1 MLNKTI
7 SWSLMPGL
15 TWMSET
21 REGTEDRTKS
31 RVLRD
36 AERVGAVTYCVK
48 AWSPMKSSL
57 CIRGAVEWLVTIGGS
72 HFQSMSP
79 QLKSPLITMFGW
91 DFLLMSNT
99 FSMDSERE
107 SIRDEGAE
115 GGL

>member
-1 MLNKTI
+1 
-7 SWSLMPGL
+7 
-15 TWMSET
+15 MSET

-48 AWSPMKSSL
+48 AWSPMKSRSL

-72 HFQSMSP
+72 HFQSMSA
-79 QLKSPLITMFGW
+79 QLKSPLIAVRVGFFVDVEHFQDG
-91 DFLLMSNT
+91 LR
-99 FSMDSERE
+99 ERE